1 MENNSLKDVTSR
13 MYSAFN
19 AGTEKNI
26 QGTDLLGYVDQEV
39 RPYLLEHYSTS
50 EGLDSLWKE
59 ITIPILTNMSRGQD
73 AITAFRNLYSQFPS
87 EDLDRW
93 RGYIFSRE

>member
-13 MYSAFN
+13 IYSAFN
-19 AGTEKNI
+19 AGIEKNI

-50 EGLDSLWKE
+50 ESLDSLWKE

-93 RGYIFSRE
+93 KGYIFSR